1 MTVTMVEMPA
11 VVSGSSGCKLRCGL
25 AGAQLSS
32 LCNKYEGYVGNN
44 VVLCLYLNLYLYL
57 YLCLYLYLYLYFH
70 CICSRAVFTGFQ
82 RSKLNAPLV

>member
-32 LCNKYEGYVGNN
+32 LCNKYEGYVEHN
-44 VVLCLYLNLYLYL
+44 VVLCFYLNLYLYL
-57 YLCLYLYLYLYFH
+57 YLCFH

>member
-32 LCNKYEGYVGNN
+32 LCNKCEGYVEHN

-57 YLCLYLYLYLYFH
+57 SLYFH

-82 RSKLNAPLV
+82 RIKLNAPLV

>member
-32 LCNKYEGYVGNN
+32 LCNKYEGYLEHN

-57 YLCLYLYLYLYFH
+57 SLYLYLYFH